1 MIEIPSFVP
10 KMDDDV
16 IIQIIKKISNG
27 EIAILESEKNSSKE
41 NRIYLKDDLK
51 NRILNVIELIKSETK
66 KYKKT
71 VKKIDFSRMSA
82 SKKRILILKKEL
94 IILKKLLKNQSY
106 VMYTTTSYSD
116 VNEPISDYLYIEDFT
131 DMIKNI
137 KSYKKTD

>member
-66 KYKKT
+66 KYKKA
-71 VKKIDFSRMSA
+71 VKKLDFNRMGA

-116 VNEPISDYLYIEDFT
+116 VN
-131 DMIKNI
+131 
-137 KSYKKTD
+137 

>member
-27 EIAILESEKNSSKE
+27 EIAILESEKNSFKE

-71 VKKIDFSRMSA
+71 VKMKCT
-82 SKKRILILKKEL
+82 L
-94 IILKKLLKNQSY
+94 
-106 VMYTTTSYSD
+106 
-116 VNEPISDYLYIEDFT
+116 
-131 DMIKNI
+131 
-137 KSYKKTD
+137 

>member
-27 EIAILESEKNSSKE
+27 EIAILESEKNSFKE

-66 KYKKT
+66 KYKKA